1 MSKKNSTYSISCLLL
16 LLITTEFFSCS
27 FIKIPNVLFNVTW
40 IFILIF
46 IVAYNRII
54 GFCKLD
60 KIVLGFMLIPFVSSI
75 GAYLYHEQT
84 IIETILASTSA
95 LFYLYYFYLR
105 KKKKPVDTLISSI
118 IILSVIY
125 TTIEVVAQVLYPQ
138 LIFGFILDGMDG
150 IEVRNGLYRI
160 RILGAV
166 LPVFSL
172 FYSFY
177 KLKKKVS
184 YFYISLFLYSLIGIY
199 MQGTRQIIASA
210 LLIIAINFLYGLR
223 KKMDFSIVF
232 LALVLG
238 FLLYSNFDKLFG
250 DMVEQTSEVDEN
262 YSRFRSYSYYGYE
275 GNIDNDLAILLGNG
289 QPYGDSKYG
298 RETMRLQPLGIYA
311 SDVGIVGLY
320 YYHGLLL
327 ISLILFFYYFVFK
340 NRSKLHSFLNMYVV
354 YCFISN
360 ILQYYFE
367 KGYFDVTFMSV
378 IMYLCYSYIYEYN
391 KLELNKSK

>member
-1 MSKKNSTYSISCLLL
+1 MLKKNSTYSISCLLL

-177 KLKKKVS
+177 KLKKKS
-184 YFYISLFLYSLIGIY
+184 ILFLY
-199 MQGTRQIIASA
+199 
-210 LLIIAINFLYGLR
+210 
-223 KKMDFSIVF
+223 
-232 LALVLG
+232 
-238 FLLYSNFDKLFG
+238 
-250 DMVEQTSEVDEN
+250 
-262 YSRFRSYSYYGYE
+262 
-275 GNIDNDLAILLGNG
+275 
-289 QPYGDSKYG
+289 
-298 RETMRLQPLGIYA
+298 
-311 SDVGIVGLY
+311 
-320 YYHGLLL
+320 
-327 ISLILFFYYFVFK
+327 FV
-340 NRSKLHSFLNMYVV
+340 V
-354 YCFISN
+354 
-360 ILQYYFE
+360 
-367 KGYFDVTFMSV
+367 SV
-378 IMYLCYSYIYEYN
+378 
-391 KLELNKSK
+391 